1 MMVTHR
7 ISLDQTTKGST
18 LVVIDVPEGRSRERL
33 IRLGILSGQR
43 IKCIERLA
51 GGTVV
56 IEKNRQEIAI
66 GATLAKTILVA
77 YIGEDGNQ
85 QQ

>member
-1 MMVTHR
+1 MDTHG
-7 ISLDQTTKGST
+7 IALDQITKGST
-18 LVVIDVPEGRSRERL
+18 LIVIDVPEGRSRERL

-43 IKCIERLA
+43 IKCIEKLP

-77 YIGEDGNQ
+77 YAGEDGMQ
-85 QQ
+85 QE